1 MDFEDFKKVVRFDE
15 EYQSATEVAF
25 TASVVFGV
33 RQIRDNIDSIDD
45 VRDRMHEHLAH
56 ALYHELQKQ
65 FGYGYTPDVLLAVY
79 QMGQIDGARGT
90 YSDSDEVLRQAE
102 KLKGRS

>member
-15 EYQSATEVAF
+15 GWLTATEATF

-45 VRDRMHEHLAH
+45 VRDSMHEHLAH

-65 FGYGYTPDVLLAVY
+65 FGCGYTPDVLLAVY
-79 QMGQIDGARGT
+79 RMGLIDGARGI
-90 YSDSDEVLRQAE
+90 YLDGDEVLQQAE
-102 KLKGRS
+102 KLRGQA